1 MKRKR
6 RTDSHAMQS
15 SIDCPYWLQKKMRTN
30 LKMAKKDRVN
40 PERAKIAKELLENT
54 KREIEAA
61 VPEAIAKTD
70 TERPLVNVDQH
81 VQPAARTADLKV
93 WQSAKASF
101 RKLAR
106 HISGSLKS
114 KRFSWPMY
122 HRA

>member
-1 MKRKR
+1 MRAKK
-6 RTDSHAMQS
+6 
-15 SIDCPYWLQKKMRTN
+15 SIDKSPSQIKVNCPRWLQKKMWAN
-30 LKMAKKDRVN
+30 LKKAEKDRVN
-40 PERAKIAKELLENT
+40 KERAKITKALLETT
-54 KREIEAA
+54 KRESEAA
-61 VPEAIAKTD
+61 APEATAKTY
-70 TERPLVNVDQH
+70 TEKPLVNVDQH
-81 VQPAARTADLKV
+81 VQPAACVADLKV